1 MEKREPSYTISG
13 NINWYS
19 QYGKQYRG
27 SLKKKKLKLEL
38 PCDWETSLLGT
49 YAEKTLIWKYAP
61 QFSEDLEL
69 AEKHYCI

>member
-1 MEKREPSYTISG
+1 MENSTEVLK
-13 NINWYS
+13 
-19 QYGKQYRG
+19 
-27 SLKKKKLKLEL
+27 KKKKLKLEL
-38 PCDWETSLLGT
+38 PCDRETSLLGT